1 VINIAL
7 GPYRRCKWRWFD
19 TKNIY
24 IGKFSK
30 NELFQCEFEY
40 SHFTI
45 FSEVHSKKFPIFWVG
60 QKNKEIC

>member
-24 IGKFSK
+24 WEIFK
-30 NELFQCEFEY
+30 NVLFQCEFEY
-40 SHFTI
+40 SHFSI
-45 FSEVHSKKFPIFWVG
+45 FSEVQSKNYPIFWVG
-60 QKNKEIC
+60 HKNKEIC